1 MKKHTPW
8 VEKYRPSKFND
19 IVLGYV
25 NKSILTN
32 IVSGGNFPNM
42 ILYGPPG
49 TGKTTTI
56 INLIKLYQEKYN
68 EGYKNL
74 VIHLN
79 ASDDRGIDVIRN
91 QIHTFV
97 TTKTLFST
105 GTKFVVL
112 DEVDYMTKNAQAAL
126 RTLIQTCPPG
136 IVFCLIC
143 NYISRIDTSLQNEF
157 MQLRFSQLP
166 KSDIIK
172 FINHIK
178 KQENLNITKED
189 IEDMQQLYKSDIRS
203 IINHMQSSC
212 VNNITTLTTLTTD
225 TWEKLIILIKK
236 NNTRKIINH
245 VRSISMTHN
254 ISLKKVAYQFI
265 SYLINN
271 KPYTNTPQWMR
282 LFKYIIYNSD
292 HCDSQY
298 IINYFFLELCDL
310 YKLE

>member
-8 VEKYRPSKFND
+8 VEKYRPSKFDD
-19 IVLGYV
+19 IVLGNV
-25 NKSILTN
+25 NKTILSN
-32 IVSGGNFPNM
+32 IVEIGKFPNM
-42 ILYGPPG
+42 IFYGPPG

-56 INLIKLYQEKYN
+56 INLIKMYQEKYN

-91 QIHTFV
+91 QIQTFV

-112 DEVDYMTKNAQAAL
+112 DEVDYMTKNAQSAL
-126 RTLIQTCPPG
+126 RTLVQSSPPG

-143 NYISRIDTSLQNEF
+143 NYISRIYTSLQNEF

-166 KSDIIK
+166 KREIIK
-172 FINHIK
+172 FINNIK
-178 KQENLNITKED
+178 THENLVITNEEIED
-189 IEDMQQLYKSDIRS
+189 IQNLYKSDIRS

-212 VNNITTLTTLTTD
+212 INNITTLNTLTID
-225 TWEKLIILIKK
+225 TWDKLITVIKRG
-236 NNTRKIINH
+236 NTRKTINH
-245 VRSISMTHN
+245 AHSISISHN
-254 ISLKKVAYQFI
+254 ICIKKLAYQFI
-265 SYLINN
+265 SYLIYN
-271 KPYTNTPQWMR
+271 KPYTNAPKWMN

-292 HCDSQY
+292 NCESQY
-298 IINYFFLELCDL
+298 IINYFFSELCDL
-310 YKLE
+310 YKLV

>member
-1 MKKHTPW
+1 MRKHTPW
-8 VEKYRPSKFND
+8 VEKYRPNNFDD
-19 IVLGYV
+19 IVLGYI
-25 NKSILTN
+25 NKNILTN
-32 IVSGGNFPNM
+32 IVAESTFPNM
-42 ILYGPPG
+42 IFYGPPG

-56 INLIKLYQEKYN
+56 INLIKLYQRKHN

-105 GTKFVVL
+105 GTKFIVL
-112 DEVDYMTKNAQAAL
+112 DEVDYMTKNAQGAL

-166 KSDIIK
+166 KPDIIK
-172 FINHIK
+172 FINNIK
-178 KQENLNITKED
+178 KQENLNITMDD

-212 VNNITTLTTLTTD
+212 INNIKPLNTLTSD
-225 TWEKLIILIKK
+225 TWDKLIIIIKQ
-236 NNTRKIINH
+236 NNTRKTMNH
-245 VRSISMTHN
+245 VQSIITSYN
-254 ISLKKVAYQFI
+254 IGLKKIAYQFI
-265 SYLINN
+265 CYLINN
-271 KPYTNTPQWMR
+271 KPYTNTASWMR
-282 LFKYIIYNSD
+282 LFKYVIYNSD
-292 HCDSQY
+292 QSDSKY